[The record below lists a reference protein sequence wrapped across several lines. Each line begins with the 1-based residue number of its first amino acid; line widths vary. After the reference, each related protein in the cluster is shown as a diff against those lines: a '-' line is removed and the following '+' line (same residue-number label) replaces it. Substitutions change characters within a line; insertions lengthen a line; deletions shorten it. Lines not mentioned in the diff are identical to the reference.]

1 MYLCLLSWF
10 KHLRITFFPPCGSL
24 RSSVELSF
32 VCDLTSVSFWLISE
46 FRPLTFF
53 DMAHVFGLNCHR
65 FCYALFS
72 SSSYSSWLLWSVSS
86 WFCFVWWFFFLPL
99 QAPFSCFPI
108 PPSRSKAM
116 PALFF
121 STVLIILW
129 KFITNAGPP
138 PLVSPPQLEYK
149 LQRESLVFATLS
161 EPETVAGTFQW
172 RRNVSAG

>member
-1 MYLCLLSWF
+1 MYLCLLFWF

-53 DMAHVFGLNCHR
+53 GMAHVFGLNCHR

-99 QAPFSCFPI
+99 QALFSCFPI

-129 KFITNAGPP
+129 KFITNAGFPL
-138 PLVSPPQLEYK
+138 LVSPPLLEYK